1 MKKLL
6 ATLVLAGVA
15 GLMVA
20 GSDSTLAQAKKAAA
34 KNGTI
39 ELVESKDGK
48 YRFTVRDADGK
59 YLGGSTVGH
68 ATEKEAKAAVEELK
82 TVLATAAYVS
92 KKSDDAKTDKDAKP
106 AKDTKPAKDK

>member
-1 MKKLL
+1 MKK
-6 ATLVLAGVA
+6 VLAAMVLVA
-15 GLMVA
+15 ATTILISGA
-20 GSDSTLAQAKKAAA
+20 DSTFAQAKKGAAK

-68 ATEKEAKAAVEELK
+68 ETEKEARAAVEELK
-82 TVLATAAYVS
+82 EVLATATYVS
-92 KKSDDAKTDKDAKP
+92 KKSDEAKADKDAKP
-106 AKDTKPAKDK
+106 AKDTKSKDK